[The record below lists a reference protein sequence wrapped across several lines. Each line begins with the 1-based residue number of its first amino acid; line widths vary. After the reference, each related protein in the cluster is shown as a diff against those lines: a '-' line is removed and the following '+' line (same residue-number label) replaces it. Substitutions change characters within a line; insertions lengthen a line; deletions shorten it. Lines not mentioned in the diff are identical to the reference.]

1 MPAGVEC
8 AALNL
13 VRVAGR
19 TGTKRAK
26 RPLGRKRRSRRR
38 LRLLWA
44 VALVG
49 LVSYLYYQ
57 PVASYLDTRGEL
69 AEQRAHVESLRI
81 TKAELALRLVNAT
94 SLEATQREAR
104 RIGFV
109 RPNEQLFIVKGIPEW
124 RRAARNLR
132 KDG

>member
-1 MPAGVEC
+1 M
-8 AALNL
+8 
-13 VRVAGR
+13 AGR
-19 TGTKRAK
+19 ATKTKPKTRPKGRLRA
-26 RPLGRKRRSRRR
+26 RKR

-44 VALVG
+44 LAAIG
-49 LVSYLYYQ
+49 LVAYLYYH
-57 PVASYLDTRGEL
+57 PLSSYFDTRGEL
-69 AEQRAHVESLRI
+69 AGQRARVANLRV
-81 TKAELALRLVNAT
+81 TKAELELRLVNAT

-132 KDG
+132 EDG